1 MTQREPDPY
10 YQLARMMGKMERADL
25 ALALKQF
32 HQSAVDNTI
41 EAISEV
47 VRRDVEDEELAARLT
62 SDIGCVYVAGG
73 HISDDRRF
81 LARTEALLCTLLR
94 LYHSGSI
101 TVDISQV
108 DAAFRAGDGI
118 DTSKI
123 DGSIL
128 EVVPHSAKFSG
139 V

>member
-1 MTQREPDPY
+1 MIQKQPDRY
-10 YQLARMMGKMERADL
+10 YQLARMMQKMERADM

-47 VRRDVEDEELAARLT
+47 VRRDVEDVELAARLT
-62 SDIGCVYVAGG
+62 SDIGRCYVEGG
-73 HISDDRRF
+73 HIADDRKF
-81 LARTEALLCTLLR
+81 LARTEALLCTVLR
-94 LYHSGSI
+94 LYHAGTL
-101 TVDISQV
+101 TVDRSQV